1 MELQEIKN
9 EFIILRAQG
18 WSFDKISKKLGK
30 AKQTLI
36 DWSKELQ
43 DEIKNLKA
51 LELEEL
57 YQKYYLMKESRIV
70 IFGEL
75 VNKLRDEAKDRDLS
89 TLPTEKLLD
98 LLIKYDKL
106 LQEEAVELDYKSLGE
121 MEKEKSNRAIK
132 LW

>member
-43 DEIKNLKA
+43 DEIKT
-51 LELEEL
+51 
-57 YQKYYLMKESRIV
+57 RI
-70 IFGEL
+70 F
-75 VNKLRDEAKDRDLS
+75 
-89 TLPTEKLLD
+89 
-98 LLIKYDKL
+98 YF
-106 LQEEAVELDYKSLGE
+106 
-121 MEKEKSNRAIK
+121 
-132 LW
+132 